1 MLLKLGVDI
10 SRLADPMRQALNKI
24 EAVFQKYGLEPV
36 ITSTYEGTHSPS
48 SFHYVNRAVDLRLPS
63 QALRNQVVSD
73 LKAALPGFDV
83 VLESNH
89 IHVEHDPK

>member
-24 EAVFQKYGLEPV
+24 EAVFQKHGIEPV

-48 SFHYVNRAVDLRLPS
+48 SFHYVNRAVDLRLPPAAMRE
-63 QALRNQVVSD
+63 QIVSG
-73 LKAALPGFDV
+73 LKSALPGFDV

-89 IHVEHDPK
+89 IHVEYDPK